1 MGNISDLSPLVGYRK
16 TKKLIFDC
24 ITREIMGNIS
34 DLSPLVAYIEKKK
47 REIIFDRII
56 YFTKGDNG
64 KH

>member
-24 ITREIMGNIS
+24 I
-34 DLSPLVAYIEKKK
+34 
-47 REIIFDRII
+47 I
-56 YFTKGDNG
+56 YFAKGDNG